1 MKLFSEN
8 IEDLRTLYVTGLK
21 KALDM
26 EQKITK
32 ALPTMIEKS
41 TDTQLAS
48 AFRNHLTQTEGHVAK
63 VQNLLRNATGDDST
77 STCKAISALI
87 TEAEDNIKDA
97 AEPSIRDITLIA
109 SAQQV
114 EHHEIAVY
122 GTLRSWAELLGQD
135 GAANT
140 LESSSETLMD
150 ALAHYTWMHWDV
162 ALNQGRYVGRSWAGA
177 ESGPYN
183 VVPYF
188 FSDLADWT
196 WFEYVGPAGR
206 DDAVEVRGSMDDDD
220 FVAYYSDPEGK
231 LTGCLGVNRSDEV
244 NEAKELIA
252 AGGTVPA
259 AS

>member
-8 IEDLRTLYVTGLK
+8 IEDLRTLYVTSLK

-41 TDTQLAS
+41 TDPQLAT
-48 AFRNHLTQTEGHVAK
+48 AFRNHLTETQGHVTK
-63 VQNLLRNATGDDST
+63 VQSLLRDATGDTST

-97 AEPSIRDITLIA
+97 AEPSIRDITIIA

-122 GTLRSWAELLGQD
+122 GTLRTWAELLGQD

-140 LESSSETLMD
+140 LEGILEEEKNADELLSTI
-150 ALAHYTWMHWDV
+150 
-162 ALNQGRYVGRSWAGA
+162 
-177 ESGPYN
+177 
-183 VVPYF
+183 
-188 FSDLADWT
+188 SD
-196 WFEYVGPAGR
+196 
-206 DDAVEVRGSMDDDD
+206 S
-220 FVAYYSDPEGK
+220 
-231 LTGCLGVNRSDEV
+231 VNTT
-244 NEAKELIA
+244 A
-252 AGGTVPA
+252 ATRTPQTTRV
-259 AS
+259 

>member
-8 IEDLRTLYVTGLK
+8 IEDLRTLYVTSLK

-41 TDTQLAS
+41 TDPQLAT
-48 AFRNHLTQTEGHVAK
+48 AFRNHLTETQGHVAK
-63 VQNLLRNATGDDST
+63 VQSLLRDATGDDSA

-87 TEAEDNIKDA
+87 NEAEDNIKDA

-122 GTLRSWAELLGQD
+122 GTLRNWAELLGQD

-140 LESSSETLMD
+140 LESILEEEKNADELLTTISDSVNTTAETRS
-150 ALAHYTWMHWDV
+150 AYT
-162 ALNQGRYVGRSWAGA
+162 R
-177 ESGPYN
+177 
-183 VVPYF
+183 
-188 FSDLADWT
+188 
-196 WFEYVGPAGR
+196 
-206 DDAVEVRGSMDDDD
+206 
-220 FVAYYSDPEGK
+220 
-231 LTGCLGVNRSDEV
+231 
-244 NEAKELIA
+244 
-252 AGGTVPA
+252 
-259 AS
+259 

>member
-8 IEDLRTLYVTGLK
+8 IEDLRTLYVTSLQ

-41 TDTQLAS
+41 TDPQLAT
-48 AFRNHLTQTEGHVAK
+48 AFRNHLTETQGHVAK
-63 VQNLLRNATGDDST
+63 VQTLLREATGDDST

-140 LESSSETLMD
+140 LESILEEEKNADELLTTISDSVNTTAAAETR
-150 ALAHYTWMHWDV
+150 T
-162 ALNQGRYVGRSWAGA
+162 NQTARV
-177 ESGPYN
+177 
-183 VVPYF
+183 
-188 FSDLADWT
+188 
-196 WFEYVGPAGR
+196 
-206 DDAVEVRGSMDDDD
+206 
-220 FVAYYSDPEGK
+220 
-231 LTGCLGVNRSDEV
+231 
-244 NEAKELIA
+244 
-252 AGGTVPA
+252 
-259 AS
+259 

>member
-8 IEDLRTLYVTGLK
+8 IEDLRTLYVTSLK

-41 TDTQLAS
+41 TDTELAT
-48 AFRNHLTQTEGHVAK
+48 AFRNHLTQTQQHVAK
-63 VQNLLRNATGDDST
+63 VQTLLRDATGDDST

-122 GTLRSWAELLGQD
+122 GTLRTWAELLGQD

-140 LESSSETLMD
+140 LESILEEEKNADKLLSEISDTVNTT
-150 ALAHYTWMHWDV
+150 AEPKAAYT
-162 ALNQGRYVGRSWAGA
+162 R
-177 ESGPYN
+177 
-183 VVPYF
+183 
-188 FSDLADWT
+188 
-196 WFEYVGPAGR
+196 
-206 DDAVEVRGSMDDDD
+206 
-220 FVAYYSDPEGK
+220 
-231 LTGCLGVNRSDEV
+231 
-244 NEAKELIA
+244 
-252 AGGTVPA
+252 
-259 AS
+259 

>member
-8 IEDLRTLYVTGLK
+8 IEDLRTLYVANLK

-41 TDTQLAS
+41 TDPQLAT
-48 AFRNHLTQTEGHVAK
+48 AFRNHLTETQGHVAK
-63 VQNLLRNATGDDST
+63 VQSLLRDATGDASAG
-77 STCKAISALI
+77 TCKAISALI

-122 GTLRSWAELLGQD
+122 GTLRTWAELLGQD

-140 LESSSETLMD
+140 LESILEEEKNADELLTTISDSVNTTAET
-150 ALAHYTWMHWDV
+150 
-162 ALNQGRYVGRSWAGA
+162 RSVHTTRA
-177 ESGPYN
+177 
-183 VVPYF
+183 
-188 FSDLADWT
+188 
-196 WFEYVGPAGR
+196 
-206 DDAVEVRGSMDDDD
+206 
-220 FVAYYSDPEGK
+220 
-231 LTGCLGVNRSDEV
+231 
-244 NEAKELIA
+244 
-252 AGGTVPA
+252 
-259 AS
+259 

>member
-8 IEDLRTLYVTGLK
+8 IEDLRTLYVASLK

-41 TDTQLAS
+41 TDPQLAT
-48 AFRNHLTQTEGHVAK
+48 AFRNHLTETQGHVAK
-63 VQNLLRNATGDDST
+63 VQSLLRDATGDVGVG
-77 STCKAISALI
+77 TCKAISALI

-135 GAANT
+135 GDANT
-140 LESSSETLMD
+140 LESILEEEKNADKLLSTISDSVNTTAETTT
-150 ALAHYTWMHWDV
+150 AHTTRV
-162 ALNQGRYVGRSWAGA
+162 
-177 ESGPYN
+177 
-183 VVPYF
+183 
-188 FSDLADWT
+188 
-196 WFEYVGPAGR
+196 
-206 DDAVEVRGSMDDDD
+206 
-220 FVAYYSDPEGK
+220 
-231 LTGCLGVNRSDEV
+231 
-244 NEAKELIA
+244 
-252 AGGTVPA
+252 
-259 AS
+259 

>member
-8 IEDLRTLYVTGLK
+8 IEDLRTLYVTSLK

-26 EQKITK
+26 EEKITK

-41 TDTQLAS
+41 TDPQLAT
-48 AFRNHLTQTEGHVAK
+48 AFRNHLTETQGHVAK
-63 VQNLLRNATGDDST
+63 VQSLLREATGDDST

-140 LESSSETLMD
+140 LESILEEEKNADELLTTISDSVNTT
-150 ALAHYTWMHWDV
+150 AA
-162 ALNQGRYVGRSWAGA
+162 A
-177 ESGPYN
+177 ESRTN
-183 VVPYF
+183 QTTRV
-188 FSDLADWT
+188 
-196 WFEYVGPAGR
+196 
-206 DDAVEVRGSMDDDD
+206 
-220 FVAYYSDPEGK
+220 
-231 LTGCLGVNRSDEV
+231 
-244 NEAKELIA
+244 
-252 AGGTVPA
+252 
-259 AS
+259 